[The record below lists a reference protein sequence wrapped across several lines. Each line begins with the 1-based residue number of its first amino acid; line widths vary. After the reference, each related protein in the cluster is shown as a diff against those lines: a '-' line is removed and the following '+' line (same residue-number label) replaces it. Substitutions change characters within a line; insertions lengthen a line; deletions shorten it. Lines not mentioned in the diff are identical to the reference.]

1 MIIISAAGFST
12 RFRREGITTSKVL
25 LPLRDG
31 IVFDYV
37 LASFKQYHGQED
49 FVVVTRDEDNLPEEL
64 RKSIE
69 RAQVKNY
76 EIVTVESPQD
86 GMLPNI
92 LKGLEQTNFSLD
104 ERLLIHVADIFR
116 PDFTMPDITSQ
127 KLTIDF
133 GLKASNTPP
142 PEGLL
147 RTVKNTQG
155 LGCYALPSA
164 AAFLASYKNAQLP
177 GIRTAFGEKVME
189 IVEGVRLIK
198 GLSNNGASPEPR
210 LIPPEDY
217 INCGKPKEY
226 RQLRATDLFRP
237 F

>member
-1 MIIISAAGFST
+1 MIVISAAGFST
-12 RFRREGITTSKVL
+12 RFRREGITTPKVL

-37 LASFKQYHGQED
+37 LVSFKQYHGQED
-49 FVVVTRDEDNLPEEL
+49 FVVVTRNEDNLPEEL

-69 RAQVKNY
+69 RAQIKNY

-104 ERLLIHVADIFR
+104 QRLLIHVADIFR

-127 KLTIDF
+127 RLTIDF

-147 RTVKNTQG
+147 KTVKDTQG
-155 LGCYALPSA
+155 LGCYTLPSA
-164 AAFLASYKNAQLP
+164 ANFLTAYKHAQLP
-177 GIRTAFGEKVME
+177 KIRKAFGEKVME
-189 IVEGVRLIK
+189 IIEGARLIK
-198 GLSNNGASPEPR
+198 GLSNNGVSPEPR
-210 LIPPEDY
+210 LISPDAY
-217 INCGKPKEY
+217 INCGRPQEY
-226 RQLRATDLFRP
+226 RQLRATELFRP